1 MRKLVKLAILLFVCI
16 IIGGFTLILYNKLST
31 KLNYQKNVFDTQKV
45 SRRELAEPKLKSIA
59 TETRGNFITPI
70 YIIDE
75 FLSPIDCDNII
86 KELKSKLEPST
97 LTRNDPR
104 DPYFR
109 TSSTG
114 IFSKS
119 SAQDFVNKKM
129 SDIIMAKKSEIPQ
142 IQHYDISQEFKAH
155 WDGFDPKYDKKFY
168 DEGQRSWTF
177 MIFLNNVEEG
187 GETYFPIL
195 GETIVPKLGRAVAWY
210 NLDKNGELDRDTLHQ
225 GKPIIKGEKYIIT
238 KWFN

>member
-1 MRKLVKLAILLFVCI
+1 MRKVVKIGILVFICI
-16 IIGGFTLILYNKLST
+16 IVSISVIILCNNLH
-31 KLNYQKNVFDTQKV
+31 KNNDDKDVFVTQKV
-45 SRRELAEPKLKSIA
+45 SRRQIAEPGLKSMA
-59 TETRGNFITPI
+59 TEIKGNSETPI

-75 FLSPIDCDNII
+75 FLSPTICDNII
-86 KELKSKLEPST
+86 GELKSKLEPST
-97 LTRNDPR
+97 LTRNDST

-119 SAQDFVNKKM
+119 STQDFVNKKM
-129 SDIIMAKKSEIPQ
+129 SNIILAKKSETPQ

-155 WDGFDPKYDKKFY
+155 WDGFDSKHDKKFY
-168 DEGQRSWTF
+168 DKGQRSWTF
-177 MIFLNNVEEG
+177 MIYLNNVEEG
-187 GETYFPIL
+187 GETHFPKL
-195 GETIVPKLGRAVAWY
+195 GETIVPKLGRAVIWY
-210 NLDKNGELDRDTLHQ
+210 NLDKNGDLDRDTLHQ

>member
-1 MRKLVKLAILLFVCI
+1 MRKLVKLVILVFVC

-31 KLNYQKNVFDTQKV
+31 KVNYQKSVFDTQKV
-45 SRRELAEPKLKSIA
+45 SCRELAEPQLKSMT
-59 TETRGNFITPI
+59 TETRGNSKTPI

-75 FLSPIDCDNII
+75 FLSPTICNNII
-86 KELKSKLEPST
+86 KELKSKLKPST
-97 LTRNDPR
+97 LTRNDPT

-129 SDIIMAKKSEIPQ
+129 SDVIMAKKSEIPQ
-142 IQHYDISQEFKAH
+142 IQHYNISQEFKPH
-155 WDGFDPKYDKKFY
+155 WDGFDPKHDKKFY
-168 DEGQRSWTF
+168 DKGQRSWTF
-177 MIFLNNVEEG
+177 MIYLNNVEEG
-187 GETYFPIL
+187 GETHFPNL
-195 GETIVPKLGRAVAWY
+195 RETVVPKLGRAVIWY

-225 GKPIIKGEKYIIT
+225 GNPIIKGEKYIIT